1 MSSGGSCASSTPPSR
16 PAGSHRRG
24 YELVGAYRGQSGGG
38 RDLDYQ
44 VSRTRAADAFLAIL
58 RDGLDPTAVMSGGEL
73 RTSFEEA
80 EG

>member
-1 MSSGGSCASSTPPSR
+1 
-16 PAGSHRRG
+16 
-24 YELVGAYRGQSGGG
+24 
-38 RDLDYQ
+38 

-80 EG
+80 EA